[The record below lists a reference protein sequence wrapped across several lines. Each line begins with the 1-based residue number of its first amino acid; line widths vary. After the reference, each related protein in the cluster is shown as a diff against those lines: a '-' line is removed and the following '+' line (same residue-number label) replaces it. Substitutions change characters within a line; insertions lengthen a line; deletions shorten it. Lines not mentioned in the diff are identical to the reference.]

1 MTVILVMVIL
11 VKIVFTLVKILHYNK
26 YLYLYIVSQMTESEI
41 ENDHFDLDHFDHA
54 FSHSNLDKN
63 VNIVHFST
71 VYCMDFQ

>member
-41 ENDHFDLDHFDHA
+41 ENDHFDLDHFDHVDQWA
-54 FSHSNLDKN
+54 L
-63 VNIVHFST
+63 IVLQESKKCKEIWFENN
-71 VYCMDFQ
+71 F